1 MPNDIGR
8 HTSVGWRF
16 KEVLGICGNRSSN
29 IGSMCHMNHVQKAA
43 KQRRNDKRAAKRG
56 LNRSSRR
63 NKEYI
68 AWRHLTR
75 NQQEVA
81 KRILDGKYHLVK
93 GAGWGFLDNFLI
105 FLKSINFL
113 ACLDVNGEGYARRMV
128 TIAKLLLTY
137 NVKILMGIS
146 HMNQV
151 PQLLFGDIGL
161 LMMLG
166 FTAEQIENGYCKR
179 GKKNGYGKREKEKSK
194 PLSKDTLSDALAR
207 FSPAEMERI
216 LNGGVKILA
225 KKGFIKDRIYIEDAT
240 EIVATEKCEGCG
252 RKTVTEKKRD
262 RNGKEVEFLKTT
274 FGFKLMIIRSLESRI
289 VVAAKLVQIQES
301 EKSYALELLKTAI
314 ENIGAGK
321 IKLLLMDRGYIDGLT
336 LWKIKHGF
344 GIDFIIPARNDMAV
358 TKDARGLIDVIDK
371 KRIFH
376 QERKD
381 PKTKLITRVVGI
393 CNLTTYD
400 QYGDENHQQKNSL
413 CKNFKGNLINAV
425 MVTKWEGKDYKHG
438 KEKVFLTTLY
448 VSKPLKI
455 IDDYDLR
462 SLIENTS
469 FRELKQGWLINKIPK
484 KIDWAVNSHVM
495 LTLCMYNM
503 TNAFRTDLGQD
514 ITQQGIRR
522 FRRETLHNTR
532 DKVVI
537 LTDEHYG
544 IFDLEE
550 LMLLL
555 GKPPLIF
562 TNINPEMFKV
572 EYGLK

>member
-1 MPNDIGR
+1 MSQR
-8 HTSVGWRF
+8 
-16 KEVLGICGNRSSN
+16 K
-29 IGSMCHMNHVQKAA
+29 KAA
-43 KQRRNDKRAAKRG
+43 KQRRNDKRAVKRG
-56 LNRSSRR
+56 IYRSSRR
-63 NKEYI
+63 NKKYI

-81 KRILDGKYHLVK
+81 NRILEGKYHLVK

-113 ACLDVNGEGYARRMV
+113 ACLDVNGEGYVRRMV

-137 NVKILMGIS
+137 NVKILMGIA

-166 FTAEQIENGYCKR
+166 FTAEQIENGCCER
-179 GKKNGYGKREKEKSK
+179 GKKNGYGKRKKEKST

-207 FSPAEMERI
+207 FSPTEMERI
-216 LNGGVKILA
+216 LNEGVKLLA
-225 KKGFIKDRIYIEDAT
+225 KKGFIKDRIYIKDAT
-240 EIVATEKCEGCG
+240 EIVTTEKCEGCG
-252 RKTVTEKKRD
+252 KKTVIEKKYD
-262 RNGKEVEFLKTT
+262 RSGKEVEFLKTT

-301 EKSYALELLKTAI
+301 EKNYAIELLKTAI
-314 ENIGAGK
+314 ENIGDGK
-321 IKLLLMDRGYIDGLT
+321 IRLLLIDRGYLDGLT
-336 LWKIKHGF
+336 LWKIKHDF
-344 GIDFIIPARNDMAV
+344 GIDFIIPSRSDMAV
-358 TKDARGLIDVIDK
+358 TADARGLRDVIDA
-371 KRIFH
+371 KRIFR

-381 PKTKLITRVVGI
+381 SKTGHITKVVGI
-393 CNLTTYD
+393 CNLRTYD
-400 QYGDENHQQKNSL
+400 QYGNEQHQHLDKFS
-413 CKNFKGNLINAV
+413 KNFKGNSINAV
-425 MVTKWEGKDYKHG
+425 MVTKWDGHDYKCG
-438 KEKVFLTTLY
+438 EEKVFLTTLS
-448 VSKPLKI
+448 VSKPLEI
-455 IDDYDLR
+455 IDSYDLR

-484 KIDWAVNSHVM
+484 KTHWAVNSHVM

-514 ITQQGIRR
+514 ITKKGIRR
-522 FRRETLHNTR
+522 FRRETFHETR

-562 TNINPEMFKV
+562 TNIDPEKFKL